1 MIRNTS
7 FPSKENV
14 ELKQERI
21 EVSFNNMTL
30 NQVSSYTSLQQSA
43 EGEEATFDEAVQ
55 TGFKYYREGKA
66 SESLFH
72 FARALRQRE
81 DKPELLPVK
90 AEVLIAIS
98 NVHSFRSDPIKSIHA
113 LQYSLE
119 MLVAYYGPRSPPVA
133 VVLQKLAN
141 EYANIRQPE
150 TAIQCLCEALA
161 IALASHNVHVS
172 SIWRALGK
180 QLLTLGLIEDAQT
193 CFDEAKEHS
202 HGSSTEFSSN

>member
-14 ELKQERI
+14 ELLQERI
-21 EVSFNNMTL
+21 EVSFNNM
-30 NQVSSYTSLQQSA
+30 SLSELSPHCSFRRFT

-55 TGFKYYREGKA
+55 AGFMYYREGKV

-81 DKPELLPVK
+81 DKLELLPIK

-98 NVHSFRSDPIKSIHA
+98 SIHSFRSDTVKSIYA

-119 MLVAYYGPRSPPVA
+119 LFVAYYGPRSPLVA

-141 EYANIRQPE
+141 EYANLRQPE

-161 IALASHNVHVS
+161 IALASHNVNVS

-193 CFDEAKEHS
+193 CFDEAKQHS
-202 HGSSTEFSSN
+202 HVSSSEFLSN